1 MFIKTKIKNKIA
13 VITIDRASAL
23 NAMNPS
29 VLNELNRKI
38 VKIIDNNKVKAII
51 LTGSGDKAFIAGA
64 DIKVMQSLNPEEA
77 YQFGK
82 SGQELT
88 INIES
93 SEKPIIAAING
104 FALGGGCEIA
114 LACHIRMASE
124 SAKFA
129 QPEVKLGLIPGWGGT
144 QRLPRIVGKGIATE
158 LIISGKSINAE
169 EALRIGLVNKVFKD
183 KDLMTNTIEFA
194 NSLLNNGF
202 NAMSMSL
209 KCINQSSGTVL
220 NDGLDFESRAF
231 RDLFKSDETRE
242 GLNAFVEKRKAR
254 FK

>member
-13 VITIDRASAL
+13 VITIDRANTL

-29 VLNELNRKI
+29 ILDELNRKI
-38 VKIIDNNKVKAII
+38 IKVIENRKVKAII
-51 LTGSGDKAFIAGA
+51 LTGSGEKAFVAGA
-64 DIKVMQSLNPEEA
+64 DIKIMQSLKPEEA

-88 INIES
+88 INIEN

-104 FALGGGCEIA
+104 YALGGGCEIA
-114 LACHIRMASE
+114 LACHIRIACE

-158 LIISGKSINAE
+158 LIISGKSIDAE

-194 NSLLNNGF
+194 NSLLNNGL
-202 NAMSMSL
+202 NAISMSL
-209 KCINQSSGTVL
+209 KCINQSSRTIL
-220 NDGLDFESRAF
+220 NDGLDFELRAF
-231 RDLFKSDETRE
+231 RELFKSEETRE

>member
-13 VITIDRASAL
+13 VITIDRANTL

-29 VLNELNRKI
+29 ILDELNRKI
-38 VKIIDNNKVKAII
+38 IKVIENRKVKAII
-51 LTGSGDKAFIAGA
+51 LTGSGEKAFVAGA
-64 DIKVMQSLNPEEA
+64 DIKIMQSLKPEEA

-88 INIES
+88 INIEN

-104 FALGGGCEIA
+104 YALGGGCEIA
-114 LACHIRMASE
+114 LACHIRIACE

-158 LIISGKSINAE
+158 LIISGKSIDAE

-194 NSLLNNGF
+194 NSLLNNGL
-202 NAMSMSL
+202 NAISMSL
-209 KCINQSSGTVL
+209 KCINQSSGTTL
-220 NDGLDFESRAF
+220 NDGLDFELRTF
-231 RDLFKSDETRE
+231 RELFKSEETRE